1 MNYRLL
7 GRTGLRVSE
16 ISLGAV
22 EIGMPYGIPTA
33 GGLERPSEE
42 EAHALLHAALDMGI
56 NLIDTARAYG
66 ESEEIIGRALKGRR
80 HEYILATKVYHYA
93 DRGLSTAEQRRAIRE
108 SIETSLRALQTDV
121 IDILQIHSATQEVLE
136 RGEVLRE
143 LEEAQRAGKARFLGA
158 TVYGVEAP
166 MTAVL
171 DGHYDVIQVAY
182 NMLDR
187 RLEAEVLP
195 LAYEKRIGV
204 MVRSVLLKGV
214 LTPRYAALP
223 DGLAELQEAARRLEA
238 IVQTECESL
247 PEAAFRYVLDNPCIS
262 TALVGTGK
270 LRNLQRAVEYAGRG
284 PLSPELKAAIR
295 SVTVSDETLLDPSTW
310 ERR

>member
-1 MNYRLL
+1 MNYRIL

-16 ISLGAV
+16 ISFGAV

-33 GGLERPSEE
+33 GGLERPPEE

-56 NLIDTARAYG
+56 NFIDTARAYG

-80 HEYILATKVYHYA
+80 HEFILATKVYHYA
-93 DRGLSTAEQRRAIRE
+93 DRGLSPAEQRRAIRE
-108 SIETSLRALQTDV
+108 SIEASLRALQTDV
-121 IDILQIHSATQEVLE
+121 IDVLQIHSATQEVLK
-136 RGEVLRE
+136 RGEVLQE

-166 MTAVL
+166 LTAVL

-195 LAYEKRIGV
+195 LAHEKRVGV
-204 MVRSVLLKGV
+204 VVRSVLLKGV
-214 LTPRYAALP
+214 LTPRYTYLP
-223 DGLAELQEAARRLEA
+223 DGLAELREAARRLEA
-238 IVQTECESL
+238 LVRSECESL
-247 PEAAFRYVLDNPCIS
+247 AEAAFRYVLDNPCIS
-262 TALVGTGK
+262 TALVGTSK

-284 PLSPELKAAIR
+284 PLSPALKEAVR
-295 SVTVSDETLLDPSTW
+295 SITLSDDTLLDPSTW